1 MLFTLEI
8 RRPENHIIIPA
19 ARFPPASVRQSI
31 LRMKQHVPHMKTN
44 ILLSILCL
52 LVCAGAASCRSTP
65 EEVESGAISE
75 VLEIEGCV
83 LSEPCVLV
91 TRDVLDTLP
100 EGVRA
105 EAKKYCGDGGT
116 VVVAS
121 SLRPRYFRLVR
132 QQNRLLLGSVEVASA
147 QKIVYLSVIC
157 GLGGAADSIRSI
169 KIENPGSPDTWD
181 LGIFIKRYPELAAR
195 IGAIPPGDGR
205 LAALGP
211 ATKELLSR
219 GSTRVMLERHSREKD
234 PAEIE
239 AAEQAEQEQIGVVED
254 ILNSK

>member
-1 MLFTLEI
+1 MMLCF
-8 RRPENHIIIPA
+8 
-19 ARFPPASVRQSI
+19 
-31 LRMKQHVPHMKTN
+31 
-44 ILLSILCL
+44 
-52 LVCAGAASCRSTP
+52 GAVSCRSAAAADT
-65 EEVESGAISE
+65 ESVITSE
-75 VLEIEGCV
+75 VVEIKDCV
-83 LSEPCVLV
+83 LDMPYMLV
-91 TRDVLDTLP
+91 TPDALDLLP
-100 EGVRA
+100 EAVRD
-105 EAKKYCGDGGT
+105 EAKKHVGKQGFA
-116 VVVAS
+116 VVAS